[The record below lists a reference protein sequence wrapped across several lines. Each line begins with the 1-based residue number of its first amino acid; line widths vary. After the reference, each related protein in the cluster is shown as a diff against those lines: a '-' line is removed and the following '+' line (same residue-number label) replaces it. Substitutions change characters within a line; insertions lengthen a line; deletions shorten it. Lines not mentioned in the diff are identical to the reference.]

1 MTRTSQPKRT
11 YDVGRSLS
19 TDYFGLKDELSPR
32 DLELLLRTRSFVD
45 DEVLPVIGDF
55 WERAEFPRDLA
66 RRMGELGL
74 VGDGIEGYGCP
85 PMSPMASGLINMEV
99 NRGDGSLGTFLGV
112 QSGLAMKSIA
122 LLGSQEQKQRWLP
135 GLATCELL
143 GAFALTEPLHGSD
156 SVALETTA
164 RREGDGYLLDGQKRW
179 IGNGTIAD
187 VVVVWARDTEDG
199 QVKGFLVE
207 GGSPGYEARRM
218 EGKVSV
224 RAVWQAD
231 ITLTGVRVPADAVLP
246 GAHTFKDTGR
256 VLASTRGSVA
266 WGALG
271 HATAAYEVA
280 LAYSTQRQQF
290 GKPLAG
296 FQLVQD
302 KLVRMLAEVT
312 AMQLYCIRLARLSE
326 AGRLTDVIASLAKVN
341 NTRKAREVI
350 LEARELLGGNGILLD
365 YHVVRH
371 MADIEAIYTYEGT
384 ADIQELIVGRQ
395 ITGVSAFT

>member
-1 MTRTSQPKRT
+1 MTADRT
-11 YDVGRSLS
+11 YDVGESLA
-19 TDYFGLKDELSPR
+19 TDYLGLGDELAPE
-32 DLELLLRTRSFVD
+32 DVELLMRARAFVD
-45 DEVLPVIGDF
+45 EEVLPVIGGF
-55 WERAEFPRDLA
+55 WERAEFPVHLA
-66 RRMGELGL
+66 KRLGELGL

-85 PMSPMASGLINMEV
+85 TMSPMASGLINMEI

-112 QSGLAMKSIA
+112 QSGLAMKAIA
-122 LLGSQEQKQRWLP
+122 LLGSHEHKQQWLP
-135 GLATCELL
+135 RLAAVEAF
-143 GAFALTEPLHGSD
+143 GAFALTEPRHGSD

-164 RREGDGYLLDGQKRW
+164 RHEGDEIVLDGEKRW

-187 VVVVWARDTEDG
+187 VLVVWARDVADQ
-199 QVKGFLVE
+199 QVKAYLVE
-207 GGSPGYEARRM
+207 GGTPGLVATRM

-231 ITLTGVRVPADAVLP
+231 LVLTDVRVPTKNAMP
-246 GAHTFKDTGR
+246 GATSFKDAGR
-256 VLASTRGSVA
+256 VLAATRSAVA

-280 LAYSTQRQQF
+280 LSYVRQREQF
-290 GKPLAG
+290 GRPLVG

-312 AMQLYCIRLARLSE
+312 AMQLYCLRLGQLQRD
-326 AGRLTDVIASLAKVN
+326 GKLTDTIASLAKLN

-350 LEARELLGGNGILLD
+350 LSARELLGGNGILLD

-371 MADIEAIYTYEGT
+371 LADIEALYTYEGT
-384 ADIQELIVGRQ
+384 ADIQELIVGRE